1 MDYSFSADEI
11 FVMAEQLERNG
22 AKFYRSAAEKVSDSS
37 ARDFLLELAS
47 MEEQHEKTFARLK
60 AELTDQEKQPTV
72 FDPEGQ
78 TGLYLRALADTGVFF
93 EKKIDTSSM
102 EEIFKEAL
110 KTEKDSIL
118 FYLGIKEMVPERL
131 GKSRL
136 DEIIKEEMD
145 HIRIIGN
152 KLRSLKK

>member
-1 MDYSFSADEI
+1 MDFSFNADEI
-11 FVMAEQLERNG
+11 FVMAEQIERNG

-37 ARDFLLELAS
+37 AREFLLELAS
-47 MEEQHEKTFARLK
+47 MEDQHEKTFARLK
-60 AELTDQEKQPTV
+60 GELTDKEKQSTV

-78 TGLYLRALADTGVFF
+78 TALYLRALADTGVFS

-102 EEIFKEAL
+102 KEIFKEAI
-110 KTEKDSIL
+110 KTEKDSIA
-118 FYLGIKEMVPERL
+118 FYLGIKDMVPERL

-136 DEIIKEEMD
+136 DEIIKEEME
-145 HIRIIGN
+145 HIRIIGK